1 MINEEVV
8 SSDAMKRVQVLA
20 AQKIARFIVRA
31 VAVLMRTFFVYG
43 VVIMLD
49 NAVLNVD

>member
-20 AQKIARFIVRA
+20 VQKIVQFIVRT
-31 VAVLMRTFFVYG
+31 VVVLTRTFFVYG
-43 VVIMLD
+43 VLLML
-49 NAVLNVD
+49 AKVVLNAD